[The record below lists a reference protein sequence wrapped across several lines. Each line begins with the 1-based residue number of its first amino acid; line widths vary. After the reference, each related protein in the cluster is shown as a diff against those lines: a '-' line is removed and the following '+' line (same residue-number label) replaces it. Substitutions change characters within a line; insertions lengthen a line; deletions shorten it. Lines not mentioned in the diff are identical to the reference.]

1 MKHEARARQA
11 ERLGVR
17 LSPLQLDQL
26 AATERLLQR
35 IAIPRGMIATADAP
49 RLWERHILDAL
60 RGAPELPAA
69 ASVADIGS
77 GAGLPGLPLAIA
89 EPTASFVLIEPRAGR
104 AAFLEAAVE
113 ELELSN
119 VRVFP
124 KRVEDAR
131 GVFQVCVARAF
142 ASPLETWA
150 AASRRLVRGGVL
162 IYWAGE
168 RFDRGPLD
176 DAGVRLRLSTHS
188 DLARTGPLV
197 IMGPQ

>member
-1 MKHEARARQA
+1 M
-11 ERLGVR
+11 
-17 LSPLQLDQL
+17 
-26 AATERLLQR
+26 
-35 IAIPRGMIATADAP
+35 
-49 RLWERHILDAL
+49 
-60 RGAPELPAA
+60 
-69 ASVADIGS
+69 
-77 GAGLPGLPLAIA
+77 
-89 EPTASFVLIEPRAGR
+89 
-104 AAFLEAAVE
+104 E

-150 AASRRLVRGGVL
+150 AASRRLVPGGVL